1 MLNVFKPTWML
12 EKIYLLTPEQL
23 EQHNIRAIITD
34 LDNTLI
40 AWNHPD
46 GTPEL
51 HEWLKKMKAADIP
64 VIILSNNTNRRV
76 RRVAEQFGIQYHAP
90 ALKPSRRGY
99 RYALRKLDMRASEV
113 ALVGD
118 QVMTDIFGANRAGIR
133 SILVMPIVEN
143 DAIFT
148 KMNRMLEQAIFKKLY
163 ANYPE
168 LKWRKILE

>member
-1 MLNVFKPTWML
+1 MFSVFKPTWML
-12 EKIYLLTPEQL
+12 EKIYLLTPELL
-23 EQHNIRAIITD
+23 EEHNIKAIITD

-51 HEWLKKMKAADIP
+51 QDWLKKMDEADVP
-64 VIILSNNTNRRV
+64 VIILSNNTDRRV

-99 RYALRKLDMRASEV
+99 RYALKKLDMRASDV

-118 QVMTDIFGANRAGIR
+118 QVLTDILGANRAGIR

-143 DAIFT
+143 DAPYT
-148 KMNRMLEQAIFKKLY
+148 KLNRLLERAIFKKLY
-163 ANYPE
+163 KNHPE
-168 LKWRKILE
+168 LKWRKTLE